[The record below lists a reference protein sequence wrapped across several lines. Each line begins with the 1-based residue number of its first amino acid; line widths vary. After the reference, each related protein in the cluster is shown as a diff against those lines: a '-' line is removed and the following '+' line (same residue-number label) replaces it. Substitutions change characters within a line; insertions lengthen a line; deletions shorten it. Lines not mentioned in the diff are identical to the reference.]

1 MTTCKESP
9 FYNFQVLD
17 RNGKEYPLSS
27 AKGKVVLVVNTA
39 SKCSFTVQYQGL
51 EDIYRRLQEQYNEDF
66 VNLGFPCNQF
76 LRQEPGSNNDIQSFC
91 QLNYGVMF
99 PVLAKVNVN
108 GGQAAPIY
116 QWLKQQ
122 KKESLWCQ
130 RITWNFTK
138 FVIDRHGKVRSRWSP
153 TKKPE
158 TLEAH
163 LIELLKG
170 N

>member
-1 MTTCKESP
+1 MATSKESP
-9 FYNFQVLD
+9 FYNFKVLD

-27 AKGKVVLVVNTA
+27 TKGKVVLVVNTA

-51 EDIYRRLQEQYNEDF
+51 EDIYRRLQEEYNEDF
-66 VNLGFPCNQF
+66 VILGFPCNQF
-76 LRQEPGSNNDIQSFC
+76 LRQEPGSNDDIQSFC
-91 QLNYGVMF
+91 QLNYGVTF

-108 GGQAAPIY
+108 GGQTAPIY
-116 QWLKQQ
+116 KWLKQQ
-122 KKESLWCQ
+122 KRGFLGCQ

-158 TLEAH
+158 TLEGH
-163 LIELLKG
+163 LVELLKE